1 MSGSTKKKKTAVV
14 IDYIYIVDKIDTDN
28 EETTGDIIIQNI
40 GTESQKQKFITLNK
54 LNEIVDSMEQNKEN
68 FICKK
73 KIDIVKY
80 VYKSNIY
87 NKLIQFEGEEP
98 LSTIYKLIIN
108 EDSKLAKILKEK
120 SLININRDGINYLY
134 DKINSVF

>member
-54 LNEIVDSMEQNKEN
+54 LNEIVNSLEENKEN